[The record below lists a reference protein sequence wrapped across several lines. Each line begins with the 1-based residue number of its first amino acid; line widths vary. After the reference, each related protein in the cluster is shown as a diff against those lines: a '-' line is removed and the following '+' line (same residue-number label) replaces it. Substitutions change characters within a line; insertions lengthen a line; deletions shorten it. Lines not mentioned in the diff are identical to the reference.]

1 MSDYAVSARKLLLFL
16 LVRLFLCFYV
26 MLCVLCV
33 VLKKIWMDS
42 HLSYSSAFKETTFT
56 EKIPSYQ
63 NGKED
68 NRNFWFLSILRA
80 ALDLPTACIR
90 IFQVICTYALQ
101 WIVVYLL

>member
-1 MSDYAVSARKLLLFL
+1 MSDYAVSARKLLFL

-26 MLCVLCV
+26 MLCV

-42 HLSYSSAFKETTFT
+42 HLSYSSAFKETTLT
-56 EKIPSYQ
+56 DKIPSYQ

-80 ALDLPTACIR
+80 ALDLPKACIR
-90 IFQVICTYALQ
+90 IFQVIGTYALQ
-101 WIVVYLL
+101 WIVV